1 MFFAPLQGE
10 YARSVLTRHPDLIGV
25 DSLVFIEPGGLDSD
39 ERVFVRSDA
48 GLRLMKYL
56 GGSWRFALVAYV
68 IPRFIRDFLY
78 DQFAKRRYRWFGRY
92 DTCMLPTPEVQSRF
106 LD

>member
-1 MFFAPLQGE
+1 MFFAPLQGD
-10 YARSVLTRHPDLIGV
+10 YARSVITRHPDLRGV
-25 DSLVFIEPGGLDSD
+25 DSLVFVEPCGLERD

-48 GLRLMKYL
+48 ALHVVSCIGGL
-56 GGSWRFALVAYV
+56 WRVALVAYI
-68 IPRFIRDFLY
+68 IPRVVRDFLY

-92 DTCMLPTPEVQSRF
+92 ETCLLPTAETRSRF